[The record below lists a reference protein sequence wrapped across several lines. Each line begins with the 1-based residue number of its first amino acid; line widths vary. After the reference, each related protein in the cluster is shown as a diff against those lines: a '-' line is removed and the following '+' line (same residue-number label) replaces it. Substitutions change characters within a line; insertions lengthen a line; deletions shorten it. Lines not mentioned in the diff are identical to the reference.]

1 MPSQSNT
8 LLTERDFSRVETA
21 RKTSLSQ
28 LISAS
33 CLTLSHI
40 ARGARI
46 ERRAVRRAAD
56 CDGIRFDTA
65 VRIEYYLN
73 WYLNGGREVE
83 ESMKKNEFDD

>member
-1 MPSQSNT
+1 MPTQT
-8 LLTERDFSRVETA
+8 QLTERDFSQVETA
-21 RKTSLSQ
+21 RKTALSQ
-28 LISAS
+28 LIAAS
-33 CLTLSHI
+33 GLTLSHI

-65 VRIEYYLN
+65 VRIEYYLT

-83 ESMKKNEFDD
+83 EAENKDEFDI

>member
-1 MPSQSNT
+1 
-8 LLTERDFSRVETA
+8 
-21 RKTSLSQ
+21 
-28 LISAS
+28 
-33 CLTLSHI
+33 
-40 ARGARI
+40 
-46 ERRAVRRAAD
+46 VRRAAD